1 MLSAQKEAGREFAR
15 KDEEVLAMF
24 ASQAAAVGNARRHRA
39 EQRVRANL
47 EVLVDTSPVGVVVFD
62 ARTGHPVSLN
72 REAKRIV
79 GGLSIPRQSPEQ
91 LLEVVSWRRAD
102 GREISLKEFPLE
114 QVLSSATTVRA
125 EEIVFQVPDGWSV
138 TTRINA
144 TPIHSEGGA
153 VESMVVTM
161 QDQVS
166 LEEMER
172 LRIEF
177 LSVGG
182 RRIVQID
189 LPPDLPRVRAEGRRI
204 VQVLNNLFFSNASR
218 HSPESSPI
226 RFTAGPL
233 PRSRPRCGPRGSP

>member
-24 ASQAAAVGNARRHRA
+24 ASQAAAIGNARRHRA

-125 EEIVFQVPDGWSV
+125 E
-138 TTRINA
+138 
-144 TPIHSEGGA
+144 
-153 VESMVVTM
+153 
-161 QDQVS
+161 
-166 LEEMER
+166 
-172 LRIEF
+172 
-177 LSVGG
+177 
-182 RRIVQID
+182 
-189 LPPDLPRVRAEGRRI
+189 
-204 VQVLNNLFFSNASR
+204 
-218 HSPESSPI
+218 
-226 RFTAGPL
+226 
-233 PRSRPRCGPRGSP
+233 